1 MVWLYGSE
9 KVELIILPGA
19 CQRNRPCYRLEV
31 LGNEGGIGVDFR
43 DYTVVS
49 LVEDVNHQKK
59 SAVDLTKAAL
69 ANIERLNPTINAF
82 CSHDS
87 SAALA
92 EATTIDDRIANG
104 ERLPLAGIPIGVKD
118 LEDAKGFVTTF
129 GSQMHVNDAPA
140 TEDSILVHRLRE
152 AGCVVLGKTNTPEFG
167 FKGKTDNVPFGASC
181 NPWNTGRTPGGSSG
195 GTSAALASGM
205 VPLATGS
212 DGGGSIRIPA
222 ALCGLSGIKTS
233 QGRVPNGGSKPPGSG
248 LLTVKGPMT
257 NRIRDAAY
265 VLDQC
270 MGEDPSDIFALPKPT
285 QAWHPQLDGGLPD
298 KIVWSSTMGITTV
311 DKQILKAC
319 EKVIGQLADAGVEII
334 ENEHIWST
342 NPFLSWLVFWTA
354 ARGRAQGHLRGTPEW
369 QNIDAD
375 LRPQIEMGL
384 DRFNAADYAS
394 AIDMCHILNLE
405 LETAFESAPV
415 ILTPATRGHAP
426 KIVGDGWVDGEE
438 TPDWVAFTMGI
449 NMTRNPAGIVPIG
462 LSDDGMP
469 LGMQVLGRQLADLTV
484 LKTMAGMEDLLGFE
498 EKADI

>member
-1 MVWLYGSE
+1 
-9 KVELIILPGA
+9 
-19 CQRNRPCYRLEV
+19 
-31 LGNEGGIGVDFR
+31 
-43 DYTVVS
+43 VS
-49 LVEDVNHQKK
+49 LAEDVNQQKR
-59 SAVDLTKAAL
+59 SAVELTKAAL
-69 ANIERLNPTINAF
+69 ANIERLNPIINAF
-82 CSHDS
+82 CSYDAA
-87 SAALA
+87 SAM
-92 EATTIDDRIANG
+92 EAAAMIDKKIANG
-104 ERLPLAGIPIGVKD
+104 ANLPLAGIPIGVKD

-140 TEDSILVHRLRE
+140 TADSVLVNRLRE

-181 NPWNTGRTPGGSSG
+181 NPWDIRRTPGGSSG

-233 QGRVPNGGSKPPGSG
+233 QGRVPNGGAKPPGSG

-265 VLDQC
+265 VLDHC
-270 MGEDPSDIFALPKPT
+270 MGEEPSDIFSLPKPT
-285 QAWHPQLDGGLPD
+285 EAWYPQLDGNLPE
-298 KIVWSSTMGITTV
+298 KVVWSSTMGITSV

-319 EKVIGQLADAGVEII
+319 ETVVGQLADAGVEII
-334 ENEHIWST
+334 ENNHIWNT
-342 NPFLSWLVFWTA
+342 NPFLPWLVFWTA

-369 QNIDAD
+369 EQIDAD

-405 LETAFESAPV
+405 LETAFEAAPV

-426 KIVGDGWVDGEE
+426 KIEGDGWVDGEE

-462 LSDDGMP
+462 TSADGMP
-469 LGMQVLGRQLADLTV
+469 IGMQVLGRQRADLTV
-484 LKTMAGMEDLLGFE
+484 LKAMAGLEDLLSFN